1 MEEVENLKGFSRLRV
16 VNFEKKNGTNI
27 ICIKNKMEYYR
38 LIKKCVIDCVA
49 NVNILKIDD
58 KSASQIISHL
68 NRMLAEAEHDNS
80 SSINNG
86 SFNIPT

>member
-1 MEEVENLKGFSRLRV
+1 
-16 VNFEKKNGTNI
+16 
-27 ICIKNKMEYYR
+27 MEYYR